1 VAVDPQVE
9 VGSAGSR
16 AAAHAAPGRRERRG
30 AGTVARVMLRR
41 AGIGLLLVALA
52 AVAVFLL
59 RDGVPG
65 IPELR
70 ATVAASGVWGP
81 VVFVVL
87 HGVLCAA
94 PLPRSAFTV
103 AAGVLFG
110 TVTGIATALIGTA
123 LAAGLS
129 FVLARFVG
137 GRFVERHAHRA
148 PVAWVRSRIEH
159 RGLLAMISLRLIPI
173 MPFSVMNYGA
183 ALAGAKLG
191 PFLLGTV
198 LGVLPGTLSLVIL
211 GDAAVSG
218 NPDPVM
224 LVVSFCSGAVGF
236 IGALVVARRPPAP
249 APVAATGDGPDAPD
263 LERAA

>member
-1 VAVDPQVE
+1 VVSPA
-9 VGSAGSR
+9 GAGSCAR
-16 AAAHAAPGRRERRG
+16 PPALAHPAR

-70 ATVAASGVWGP
+70 ATVAAAGVWGP
-81 VVFVVL
+81 LVFVVL

-94 PLPRSAFTV
+94 PLPRSVFTV

-110 TVTGIATALIGTA
+110 SLTGIGAALVGTA

-129 FVLARFVG
+129 FVLARFVAG
-137 GRFVERHAHRA
+137 AFVERHAHRA
-148 PVAWVRSRIEH
+148 PVEWVRSRVQH
-159 RGLLAMISLRLIPI
+159 RGLLAMVSLRLIPV

-183 ALAGAKLG
+183 ALAGARIG
-191 PFLLGTV
+191 PYLLGTV
-198 LGVLPGTLSLVIL
+198 IGVLPGTLSLVIL

-224 LVVSFCSGAVGF
+224 LVVSVCSGAVGF
-236 IGALVVARRPPAP
+236 AGALLVARRPLPPAP
-249 APVAATGDGPDAPD
+249 EEAAADDEPGEPDTD
-263 LERAA
+263 LKHAA

>member
-1 VAVDPQVE
+1 
-9 VGSAGSR
+9 
-16 AAAHAAPGRRERRG
+16 
-30 AGTVARVMLRR
+30 MLRR
-41 AGIGLLLVALA
+41 AGIGLLLVALV
-52 AVAVFLL
+52 AVAVYLL

-70 ATVAASGVWGP
+70 ATVAAAGVWGP
-81 VVFVVL
+81 LVFIAL
-87 HGVLCAA
+87 HGVICAG

-110 TVTGIATALIGTA
+110 PLVGLGSALVGTA

-129 FVLARFVG
+129 YVLARFVG
-137 GRFVERHAHRA
+137 GALVERHAHRA
-148 PVAWVRSRIEH
+148 PVEWVRSRVRH
-159 RGLLAMISLRLIPI
+159 RGLLAMISLRLIPV

-183 ALAGAKLG
+183 ALSGARIG

-198 LGVLPGTLSLVIL
+198 LGVLPGTISLVIL

-224 LVVSFCSGAVGF
+224 LVVSVCSGAVGF
-236 IGALVVARRPPAP
+236 LGAVVAARRPPAP
-249 APVAATGDGPDAPD
+249 APVEVAEDEPDTPD

>member
-1 VAVDPQVE
+1 VVSPAR
-9 VGSAGSR
+9 GASR
-16 AAAHAAPGRRERRG
+16 GRPPALAHPVR

-41 AGIGLLLVALA
+41 VGIGLLLVALV
-52 AVAVFLL
+52 AVAAFLL

-70 ATVAASGVWGP
+70 ATVAAAGVWGP

-87 HGVLCAA
+87 HGVICAG
-94 PLPRSAFTV
+94 PVPRSAFTV

-110 TVTGIATALIGTA
+110 SLTGIGTALVGTA

-137 GRFVERHAHRA
+137 GAFVERHAHRP
-148 PVAWVRSRIEH
+148 PVEWVRSRVRH
-159 RGLLAMISLRLIPI
+159 RGLLAMISLRLIPV

-183 ALAGAKLG
+183 ALSGARIG
-191 PFLLGTV
+191 PYLLGTV
-198 LGVLPGTLSLVIL
+198 IGVLPGTLSLVIL

-224 LVVSFCSGAVGF
+224 LVVSVCSGAVGF
-236 IGALVVARRPPAP
+236 AGALLVARQRPPAP
-249 APVAATGDGPDAPD
+249 ELVETADEQPAPD
-263 LERAA
+263 LKRAA